1 MPAPDRRIDL
11 GSIRKGSIRQT
22 SDRQNFGGVRVLIR
36 ELPSSDQW
44 DCFCGINHYWFGYRP
59 TLDEPGRTVY
69 TCMDT
74 SSVHVAKRDGPF
86 LAAGARFGIDWKGAE
101 GIVANFHFHP
111 AFIEEVAS
119 SLRLD
124 PRRLHRNPMRQLTT
138 PDDPLE
144 SLCRV
149 QMREVE
155 GGCKRGS
162 VFFEAFSRAL
172 ATTILQSLVPTQ
184 PELERDARIERAVQ
198 FLEQNFRDKISVE
211 QVARVAGLSRYHF
224 FRRFHLAVGMTP
236 HGYLTQCR
244 LREARRLIARHG
256 GRRSLAEVAVE
267 TGFSDQ
273 THLTRHFQREFG
285 HTPGRWRR
293 EQQH

>member
-1 MPAPDRRIDL
+1 M
-11 GSIRKGSIRQT
+11 
-22 SDRQNFGGVRVLIR
+22 
-36 ELPSSDQW
+36 
-44 DCFCGINHYWFGYRP
+44 
-59 TLDEPGRTVY
+59 
-69 TCMDT
+69 
-74 SSVHVAKRDGPF
+74 HVAKRDGPF
-86 LAAGARFGIDWKGAE
+86 LAAGARFAIDWKGAE

-124 PRRLHRNPMRQLTT
+124 PRRLHPNPMRPLSL
-138 PDDPLE
+138 DDPLE
-144 SLCRV
+144 SPCRIL
-149 QMREVE
+149 MREVE

-162 VFFEAFSRAL
+162 GFFEAFSRAL
-172 ATTILQSLVPTQ
+172 AATILQSLVPTQ
-184 PELERDARIERAVQ
+184 PELARDARIERAVQ
-198 FLEQNFRDKISVE
+198 FLEQNFRDKISIE

-244 LREARRLIARHG
+244 LREARRLIAHHAG
-256 GRRSLAEVAVE
+256 QRSLAEVAVE

-273 THLTRHFQREFG
+273 THLTPHFRREFG

-293 EQQH
+293 QQQQH